1 MRKLLLL
8 ITFFTV
14 NCLFSQV
21 KGKTE
26 QSDNSILYSRVPDGG
41 GVGGDDPIEIDP
53 IDPDEGGTTATLF
66 PPLSGL
72 EAGVTPGELSVS
84 STGGA
89 IYSIPIVLPPGI
101 NNVMPNI
108 SLNYN
113 SQSGYGLAG
122 LGWNIGGISKV
133 TRIPSTLYHDGINDP
148 VDFDDLDRFAL
159 DGQRL
164 ILDTGVYGQI
174 GSTYVTEQFSNLKIS
189 YAVYN
194 GVNSFKVE
202 YPDGSISYY
211 GLIVSTTSVNTE
223 WPIFYWQNP
232 QGIRINYAYSS
243 TYIPGGGQIYTLNK
257 IHYGTDTNIG
267 INEIELI
274 YKTKNRS
281 ENYFINGYEFLN
293 DKVLSEIKIKGNN
306 IAYKNYYLTH
316 DLTSTGYERLISIQ
330 EKTGDN
336 TKSLKPI
343 TFTYNVNQSVFPQNL
358 NYSNKAGAFSYNRLN
373 TTLISGDF
381 TGNGDL
387 EHLTDNSDYNL
398 KRINENYEVE
408 SLLTQDGFPIGQRPL
423 GPFNTLNSNLKLTN
437 KNTFGV
443 WYGGENI
450 GGVWY
455 NLFKIYTYDKLT
467 NKFIVDFEKRVS
479 RIYHPLQDDPTQTWE
494 NLRDTGFKQNY
505 TFVGDF
511 NGDKISDMV
520 LVSTQNGSSQTQLI
534 DLDRRLPI
542 DSAFLSGIIDSGAS
556 NYTFSPDTFNG
567 NLTIT
572 GSSVINQGDFDGDG
586 KTDLFLFKGAPY
598 NKIEVYSL
606 INNTFTLINST
617 NYNLPG
623 NIGDRFKRTDYT
635 CGKTKFQI
643 ILSDFDGDGK
653 SDILFPSLGKILIS
667 KSGSFVEE
675 LLPSSFIKS
684 ASPYTARYYTID
696 INNDGKADILRMNP
710 LLEHQS
716 TSSTIQVVA
725 AQGTNGDLVYQF
737 VTLNGYKYN
746 YGLSINLYQQLNSTS
761 QWENLNFSRIFKR
774 EFGGVD
780 TDLSDNNK
788 FHEVM
793 FPVFNRRKNS
803 QLYKNEL
810 AILGSDGIS
819 YFTFNRH
826 LEEQSQ
832 LKNIRQG
839 YGLERDIFYNNLKDG
854 NGLFTTS
861 DNLES
866 FPLFNLLNSKEYKVV
881 SEIRESF
888 PGYLKKKLFKY
899 QGAIFD
905 VSGRGISGFQAT
917 STTNWHNQPAQI
929 ISTVNKFDFSKK
941 GAFVETFSKVGL
953 LEPNYILLP
962 SDSFIS
968 KTVNK
973 YNHEDTS
980 YVNPLLSNK
989 VFKLFKT
996 KTENFNGQ
1004 NNTSSITAVNYNSSN
1019 NPINTTITVKNGG
1032 IVEKT
1037 SVVNFNYDAILSSPY
1052 IVDRLNSKTITTTL
1066 SSSGDVY
1073 TSEELYNYD
1082 INLLKEL
1089 KKRTTNSG
1097 LTSDF
1102 ITESNNFDAYGN
1114 LIQKKFSA
1122 PGMTDRIESYEY
1134 DTTTHRF
1141 LAKKINAELQETIYT
1156 VDQATGLVLSV
1167 KLPSNPNYPLTT
1179 SYNYDKWGKL
1189 IKTTD
1194 YLGKIETQTYSD
1206 ISSGG
1211 SLITIYGSDGS
1222 STKSISD
1229 PLGRVIH
1236 EGVKNFKNKWTV
1248 KSTEYNIYDQPVKIY
1263 KNYFDGDTPEV
1274 WDEMQY
1280 DIYGRLIQA
1289 NHLKSISSQG
1299 KIVTYNYNGLITNE
1313 NDGQKIKTILK
1324 NASGEIVSLQET
1336 PGENIIYEYFA
1347 NGTLK
1352 KAITSGST
1360 IEIQQDAFGRRK
1372 TLIDPSA
1379 GTRNYE
1385 YNKFGELTKEEVI
1398 GKGITEYDLDDKG
1411 KLLEKKIT
1419 EMGSLKSKSTYTYN
1433 GNKLLSTIVFDDF
1446 ANASQINYSYD
1457 YDDYKRLSFKDESG
1471 YQFYFQQAIH
1481 YDGFGRPEK
1490 ELYTAIN
1497 TADGKRSDKWVKHE
1511 YKFGSKIKVF
1521 DMLNINANGTL
1532 LWEVVDVNA
1541 DGNITSAV
1549 FNDGNIKLNKTFDSY
1564 GFPTQIKYSN
1574 DISDYMV
1581 LDTEFDSIYGNLTKR
1596 TSNLFSTT
1604 WTEDLVYDQL
1614 DRLTDWKDHEGA
1626 QSQSYNGNGTINS
1639 NKIGN
1644 YAYTMHSKPF
1654 QVSSI
1659 TPQFP
1664 SAIFDYY
1671 NNREQNI
1678 TYDVNKKPL
1687 SITEQNAENIDF
1699 EYNPFSTRSVM
1710 YYGGLQPLKN
1720 DRPYQKYYSA
1730 DGSMEIKRN
1739 ILTNEVEFI
1748 TYIGGSPYESSMVL
1762 KSDGTNQEYLYLLND
1777 YQNTINGIV
1786 NENGSLI
1793 ERRQFDVWGNLINFA
1808 NAIGVTTVPTTA
1820 NVMLLDRG
1828 YTSHE
1833 HLLGVN
1839 LINMNGRIY
1848 DSYLHKF
1855 LQPDNNIQDPY
1866 NSQNYNRYGYVLN
1879 NPTKY
1884 SDESGEFWGFIVG
1897 VLFNAYVSGYQSS
1910 GGEFNPLKWNSS
1922 SWTNAGLS
1930 SVSSSV
1936 SVISTNYSNNYIENY
1951 NSESSYSSVEYPN
1964 YSSFNTNNIQ
1974 EHNFVSNYD
1983 NSAFGFATIASTA
1996 LVADDVTGIG
2006 VVDDVLIPVVWAGAA
2021 AYWTIDNFPAIV
2033 GSAVGAYEY
2042 IEDSLDPGGF
2052 KYVTYTKTNSM
2063 GQVYVGRSS
2072 GYGTPEQIIRLRD
2085 SNHHMNSKGYGPASL
2100 STVIPAT
2107 LPGGYLSR
2115 LGDSSY
2121 WGIRGSEQ
2129 KQIEHYRSLGISGN
2143 DRNGIGPN
2151 NREISKYLE
2160 WANTLFNF

>member
-26 QSDNSILYSRVPDGG
+26 QSDNSTLYSRVPDGG

-53 IDPDEGGTTATLF
+53 IDPDEGGATLTLF

-89 IYSIPIVLPPGI
+89 IYNIPIVLPPGI
-101 NNVMPNI
+101 NKVSPNI
-108 SLNYN
+108 SLNYS
-113 SQSGYGLAG
+113 SQSGDGVAG
-122 LGWNIGGISKV
+122 YGWNIGGIS
-133 TRIPSTLYHDGINDP
+133 RISRVPSTILHDGLVDP

-164 ILDTGVYGQI
+164 ILKTGIYGNT
-174 GSTYVTEQFSNLKIS
+174 GSTYETEIFSNLKIS
-189 YAVYN
+189 LLAN
-194 GVNSFKVE
+194 GFQTYFKVE
-202 YPDGSISYY
+202 YPDGSVSLY
-211 GLIVSTTSVNTE
+211 GYSNETSSVLSLSE
-223 WPIFYWQNP
+223 WPITQWQNS
-232 QGIRINYAYSS
+232 QSIKINYKYYDFNNELHIKS
-243 TYIPGGGQIYTLNK
+243 IDF
-257 IHYGTDTNIG
+257 GTNTNTG
-267 INEIELI
+267 INKVEFT
-274 YKTKNRS
+274 YKTKNKETIYYVDTFEYRK
-281 ENYFINGYEFLN
+281 NKI
-293 DKVLSEIKIKGNN
+293 LSSIKITGNGVPF
-306 IAYKNYYLTH
+306 KNYYLTH
-316 DLTSTGYERLISIQ
+316 DLTSTGYERLIIIQ

-343 TFTYNVNQSVFPQNL
+343 TFSYKVNQSSFSQQISYSNRGDKLIFSQAVSSIFFDENDFSHYHKSIINRGDLNNDGVDEYSNGKIFFNL
-358 NYSNKAGAFSYNRLN
+358 NNNYTTTELFSSAYYIGNEGGNLLNSEYKLNSIPNIFRLGNNNGLIFSGNWFKLFKYNYLSNTLELDYEKQFPEIIPYADNVAISNNRIKLRN
-373 TTLISGDF
+373 NYLADF
-381 TGNGDL
+381 TG
-387 EHLTDNSDYNL
+387 
-398 KRINENYEVE
+398 
-408 SLLTQDGFPIGQRPL
+408 
-423 GPFNTLNSNLKLTN
+423 
-437 KNTFGV
+437 
-443 WYGGENI
+443 
-450 GGVWY
+450 
-455 NLFKIYTYDKLT
+455 DKLT
-467 NKFIVDFEKRVS
+467 DALIYNTTEDGYLKFQMINLDRRITTNDNTFFGSIYIGPASFYSSTNSYSGTSLIFHGDYNADGISDLYIISGEPYNKIKVYSWSNNSLVLVR
-479 RIYHPLQDDPTQTWE
+479 QTD
-494 NLRDTGFKQNY
+494 LVLPRDIIKNSKYGLSI
-505 TFVGDF
+505 GDF
-511 NGDKISDMV
+511 NGD
-520 LVSTQNGSSQTQLI
+520 
-534 DLDRRLPI
+534 
-542 DSAFLSGIIDSGAS
+542 
-556 NYTFSPDTFNG
+556 
-567 NLTIT
+567 
-572 GSSVINQGDFDGDG
+572 G
-586 KTDLFLFKGAPY
+586 KTDILLAWQRKILISMGNGGFIEEALPISFPIPNE
-598 NKIEVYSL
+598 NKNETYL
-606 INNTFTLINST
+606 TLDFNN
-617 NYNLPG
+617 
-623 NIGDRFKRTDYT
+623 
-635 CGKTKFQI
+635 
-643 ILSDFDGDGK
+643 DGK
-653 SDILFPSLGKILIS
+653 SDVLKIEKIYSKQWIKKCSSCENLPWV
-667 KSGSFVEE
+667 KSGIKFDYYEKSSGNWLNTSFQRIFQDNINNSVSND
-675 LLPSSFIKS
+675 LSDDNILDIGHPLFIKS
-684 ASPYTARYYTID
+684 KFGNDFSSLLAFSGNSIQHENMP
-696 INNDGKADILRMNP
+696 INIK
-710 LLEHQS
+710 
-716 TSSTIQVVA
+716 T
-725 AQGTNGDLVYQF
+725 
-737 VTLNGYKYN
+737 
-746 YGLSINLYQQLNSTS
+746 
-761 QWENLNFSRIFKR
+761 
-774 EFGGVD
+774 
-780 TDLSDNNK
+780 
-788 FHEVM
+788 
-793 FPVFNRRKNS
+793 
-803 QLYKNEL
+803 
-810 AILGSDGIS
+810 S
-819 YFTFNRH
+819 YFNFNKH
-826 LEEQSQ
+826 MDDQTILV
-832 LKNIRQG
+832 KVNQG
-839 YGLERDIFYNNLKDG
+839 NGIAHEIIYNNLMDG
-854 NGLFTTS
+854 NGAFTASTTQ
-861 DNLES
+861 EEY
-866 FPLFNLLNSKEYKVV
+866 PYYNLLNSKDYKVV
-881 SEIRESF
+881 SEIREIF
-888 PGYLKKKLFKY
+888 PGHLKKKLFKY

-905 VSGRGISGFQAT
+905 MSGRGMSGFQLT
-917 STTNWHNQPAQI
+917 STTNWHNQPTQI
-929 ISTVNKFDFSKK
+929 ISTINKFDFSKN
-941 GAFVETFSKVGL
+941 GALVETFSKVGL
-953 LEPNYILLP
+953 IEPNYVLLP

-968 KTVNK
+968 KTTNK
-973 YNHEDTS
+973 YNYEDTS

-996 KTENFNGQ
+996 KTENVNGHD
-1004 NNTSSITAVNYNSSN
+1004 NTSSVTAVNYNSNN
-1019 NPINTTITVKNGG
+1019 NPINTSITIKNGG
-1032 IVEKT
+1032 TVEKT
-1037 SVVNFNYDAILSSPY
+1037 TVVNFNYDAILSSPY
-1052 IVDRLNSKTITTTL
+1052 IVDRLNSKTSTTTL

-1073 TSEELYNYD
+1073 TSEELYDYD
-1082 INLLKEL
+1082 VNLLKEL

-1102 ITESNNFDAYGN
+1102 ITESNNFDTYGN
-1114 LIQKKFSA
+1114 LIQKKFSV

-1134 DTTTHRF
+1134 DTTTHRY
-1141 LAKKINAELQETIYT
+1141 LVKKIDSELQETLYT

-1211 SLITIYGSDGS
+1211 TLITIYGSDGS

-1229 PLGRVIH
+1229 PFGRVIH

-1280 DIYGRLIQA
+1280 DVYGRLIQA
-1289 NHLKSISSQG
+1289 NHLKSISSEG
-1299 KIVTYNYNGLITNE
+1299 KIITYNYNGLITNE

-1398 GKGITEYDLDDKG
+1398 GKGITEYDLDDNG

-1433 GNKLLSTIVFDDF
+1433 GNKLLSTIVFEDF
-1446 ANASQINYSYD
+1446 TNASQINYSYD

-1497 TADGKRSDKWVKHE
+1497 TSDGKRSDKWIKHE
-1511 YKFGSKIKVF
+1511 YKFGSKYKVY
-1521 DMLNINANGTL
+1521 DMQNFTTNGTL
-1532 LWEVVDVNA
+1532 LWEAVDVDA
-1541 DGNITSAV
+1541 GGNITSAN
-1549 FNDGNIKLNKTFDSY
+1549 FNDGNITMNKTFDSY

-1581 LDTEFDSIYGNLTKR
+1581 LDTEFDPIYGNLTKR
-1596 TSNLFSTT
+1596 TSNLFGTT
-1604 WTEDLVYDQL
+1604 WTENLVYDQL

-1644 YAYTMHSKPF
+1644 YAYTINSKPF
-1654 QVSSI
+1654 QVSTI

-1687 SITEQNAENIDF
+1687 SITELNAENIDF

-1720 DRPYQKYYSA
+1720 DRPFRKYYSA

-1748 TYIGGSPYESSMVL
+1748 TYIGGSPYASSMVF
-1762 KSDGTNQEYLYLLND
+1762 KTDGTTTNKEYLYLLND

-1786 NENGSLI
+1786 HENGNLI

-1848 DSYLHKF
+1848 DCHLHKF
-1855 LQPDNNIQDPY
+1855 LQPDNNIQDFY
-1866 NSQNYNRYGYVLN
+1866 NTQNYNRYGYVLN

-1884 SDESGEFWGFIVG
+1884 TDESGEFWGYIVG
-1897 VLFNAYVSGYQSS
+1897 ALFNAYVAGYQSS
-1910 GGEFNPLKWNSS
+1910 GDYNPFNWGSTA
-1922 SWTNAGLS
+1922 WTNAGLGAAS
-1930 SVSSSV
+1930 FGATSAATYYGNEY
-1936 SVISTNYSNNYIENY
+1936 ISNY
-1951 NSESSYSSVEYPN
+1951 NNKPDVSQIAADTQKALDAQNAAEQHSFTIDESWKNLKYGYLQFARDADRTAEKYGQGFGKFIV
-1964 YSSFNTNNIQ
+1964 SFHPAIGLTNAYKGWT
-1974 EHNFVSNYD
+1974 EGKDMYGEELGKGWASLEGAAAVLPFLKVGKF
-1983 NSAFGFATIASTA
+1983 FGA
-1996 LVADDVTGIG
+1996 ADDVARVGLSNEQLIQKSATLAERSIGGTGG
-2006 VVDDVLIPVVWAGAA
+2006 VAGTMKHQYASSLLNRYQSLYGARGIETGVYFNNGVGNRGFLDVL
-2021 AYWTIDNFPAIV
+2021 
-2033 GSAVGAYEY
+2033 
-2042 IEDSLDPGGF
+2042 
-2052 KYVTYTKTNSM
+2052 
-2063 GQVYVGRSS
+2063 
-2072 GYGTPEQIIRLRD
+2072 
-2085 SNHHMNSKGYGPASL
+2085 
-2100 STVIPAT
+2100 
-2107 LPGGYLSR
+2107 
-2115 LGDSSY
+2115 
-2121 WGIRGSEQ
+2121 
-2129 KQIEHYRSLGISGN
+2129 
-2143 DRNGIGPN
+2143 DRTNGIIYDFKFGKAIMSTAQYNKYYN
-2151 NREISKYLE
+2151 NFQLPIKVIRP
-2160 WANTLFNF
+2160 